1 MDNFIKIYNT
11 EVTPEYP
18 LFVFGVDNSLKGK
31 ELFTSINGGEL
42 KKVVPISRIYNEE
55 RFVIGVEVTP
65 KVTNEIVVWEKSEE
79 VINKSQFNEE

>member
-1 MDNFIKIYNT
+1 MDNLIKIHSVK
-11 EVTPEYP
+11 VTPEYP
-18 LFVFGVDNSLKGK
+18 LFVFQVDNSLKEK
-31 ELFTSINGGEL
+31 ELFISVNEGKL
-42 KKVVPISRIYNEE
+42 KEVVPMSGIYAEG

>member
-79 VINKSQFNEE
+79 VINKSSIQ